1 MYFLL
6 PSGINLI
13 TKLLSRLLSLEDR
26 GFQFIFRS
34 KNYTGSIDHT
44 QTELVLICES
54 THVGVCTYRH
64 NENIQIELNDEPFQ
78 FLVLLSFYVLF
89 PPWCSDFALFLRF
102 PGYQGFL
109 SFADSQKGLKEIQR
123 TYASS
128 PAFQSRMRGIRF
140 PHVPI
145 KESRAQHHAFST
157 PKVLQCH
164 PCSSDLTLRVRAG
177 VFCTFRSR
185 IRATTAPRVGRTPG
199 SPCFTPPDSHLP
211 GLTTSLVGLPRSC
224 MPGHAFFS
232 ASPQTMAA
240 LLMGTFEVFLKVH
253 NCEPMAMNTDK

>member
-1 MYFLL
+1 
-6 PSGINLI
+6 
-13 TKLLSRLLSLEDR
+13 
-26 GFQFIFRS
+26 
-34 KNYTGSIDHT
+34 
-44 QTELVLICES
+44 
-54 THVGVCTYRH
+54 
-64 NENIQIELNDEPFQ
+64 
-78 FLVLLSFYVLF
+78 
-89 PPWCSDFALFLRF
+89 
-102 PGYQGFL
+102 
-109 SFADSQKGLKEIQR
+109 
-123 TYASS
+123 
-128 PAFQSRMRGIRF
+128 MRGIRF

-145 KESRAQHHAFST
+145 KESRSQHHAFST
-157 PKVLQCH
+157 LKVLQCH

-253 NCEPMAMNTDK
+253 NCEPMAMNTDKWHNTRRKICLKSFIPSLNLGKLSKFFRTYLPSSKGNYSCIFLSLLLRWNEIHFEWYPPLNKWSMCKLLCPSWP